1 MQKGAG
7 LLHERLETRKLIIP
21 TLSRVVSMKNCSVPG
36 LPGLA
41 VLFLQVRQMI
51 VGTGVD
57 IAEVARITGA
67 VDRFGE
73 RFLKRV
79 FTPEEIR
86 YSTSKANAA
95 ERLAARFAA
104 KEAAMKAIG
113 TGLRHGVTWQDVE
126 VVRQP
131 GGRPGLRLTGKAAD
145 FAAALGCK
153 KIHLSLSHTVEHAIA
168 HVILAGD

>member
-1 MQKGAG
+1 
-7 LLHERLETRKLIIP
+7 
-21 TLSRVVSMKNCSVPG
+21 
-36 LPGLA
+36 
-41 VLFLQVRQMI
+41 MI

-57 IAEVARITGA
+57 ITEVARIKAA
-67 VDRFGE
+67 VERFGD

-79 FTPEEIR
+79 FTPEEVR
-86 YSTSKANAA
+86 YCMSKANAG

-145 FAAALGCK
+145 FAATLGCTRT
-153 KIHLSLSHTVEHAIA
+153 HLSLSHTAEQAIA
-168 HVILAGD
+168 HVILEG